1 MFVCEGHSKDCYTCL
16 QVRTH
21 RVFTRDLIV
30 TSAVDM
36 HGNVPDRQRQR
47 KPPFEWRRERELAL
61 RPRAVRGY
69 EDGPTVLGS
78 LLVGVLQRAN

>member
-1 MFVCEGHSKDCYTCL
+1 MGTH
-16 QVRTH
+16 QV
-21 RVFTRDLIV
+21 FMRDPIV

-36 HGNVPDRQRQR
+36 HSNVPDRQRQR

-61 RPRAVRGY
+61 QPRGNRGD
-69 EDGPTVLGS
+69 EDEATVSRS